1 MRTQHGGKRKGAGMK
16 TGIKKTKLKT
26 PGERHSVK
34 KYVSYTPEEWQRV
47 SAKMKELGIQKY
59 SVYARQTTLP

>member
-1 MRTQHGGKRKGAGMK
+1 MSKRHGGKRKGAGMK
-16 TGIKKTKLKT
+16 TGLKKKKLKA
-26 PGERHSVK
+26 PEERHSIK

-47 SAKMKELGIQKY
+47 AARMEELGIQKY